1 MPKLA
6 LLDGHSLAYRAFY
19 ALPPDLATPS
29 GQVTN
34 AVFGFTS
41 MLIKLLDDEKP
52 DAIAVAWDRKKPTF
66 RKELYPEYKATRTS
80 APDIFRSQIPLIEEV
95 LEAMEIPQVSVAGF
109 EADDIIATLAKQG
122 RGLGYDV
129 MVVTG
134 DRDAFQLSADDL
146 TILYTL
152 RGITDTVHATPEWL
166 KQKYDVTPD
175 RYVEYAALRGDSS
188 DNLPGVPGVGE
199 KTAAKLIN
207 AYDSLEALYD
217 DLGSQTPKLRE
228 NLEGARRQVFLNRT
242 MMTMLDDVPTGDVDP
257 DALVIEPFNR
267 DAVRTLFDELAFA
280 SLWKRLDELGGVG
293 ESEVDQMDVE
303 VIAATTEQRAA
314 EAFAGPSVAVEAVWM
329 GDELTGVV
337 CAGSPAIFVPLDLAA
352 DVMERKDGSVH
363 IVGHGTKPLLLALL
377 EAEIEPPTVDF
388 DTMIAAYVINPAQR
402 APSLEDLA
410 FKELGVDVA
419 GRSEQEDDVPQG
431 AFSFEG
437 PSIDLEGPARRAV
450 AISMM
455 VDPLREQ
462 LEARGGSVLLSDI
475 EVPLIAILASM
486 EHAGIGLDT
495 AFLAEFRVD
504 LNARIAALQIAIHEH
519 AGRQFNI
526 NSTLQLR
533 SVLFDELGLPVSKKT
548 PKGAPS
554 TDASVLEK
562 LAAQHEIVAD
572 LLKFRELDKLRSTYV
587 DSLLSLVDEDGRVR
601 GRFNQTGAATGRLS
615 MERPNLQNIPVRSKE
630 GQAIRKAFIAEEGS
644 SFLVAD
650 YSQIELRILAHL
662 SLDAGLIDA
671 FENDIDIHAATAAR
685 VNGVELRDVTDAMR
699 RTSKMINFGLLYGM
713 EAYGLAQRLDISRTE
728 AQEHIE
734 GYFEQFPEVQAY
746 MSGIVDEAR
755 NTGYTTTILGRR
767 RYLPELNSRSTRDR
781 QMGERMALNAP
792 IQGSAADIIKKAMI
806 DLDRELIAAD
816 HSSRMLLQIHDEL
829 VLEVP
834 RDELDAVTDLTVAT
848 MQSVATLRVPLKV
861 SYGVGPTLAE
871 AGH

>member
-1 MPKLA
+1 MPKLV

-41 MLIKLLDDEKP
+41 MLIKLLDEEKP
-52 DAIAVAWDRKKPTF
+52 DAIAIAWDRKEPTF
-66 RKELYPEYKATRTS
+66 RKKMYPEYKATRTK
-80 APDIFRSQIPLIEEV
+80 APDIFRSQIPVIEEV
-95 LEAMEIPQVSVAGF
+95 LDAMEMHQVSVAGF
-109 EADDIIATLAKQG
+109 EADDIIATLAREG
-122 RGLGYDV
+122 RELGYDV
-129 MVVTG
+129 VVVTG

-152 RGITDTVHATPEWL
+152 RGITDTVHATPQWL
-166 KQKYDVTPD
+166 KEKYDVTPD

-207 AYDSLEALYD
+207 AYDSLESLYE
-217 DLGSQTPKLRE
+217 DLDSQTPKLRE
-228 NLEGARRQVFLNRT
+228 NLEAAREQVFLNRT
-242 MMTMLDDVPTGDVDP
+242 MMTMLDDVPTGEIDP
-257 DALVIEPFNR
+257 NALVIEPFNR

-280 SLWKRLDELGGVG
+280 SLWKRLEDLGGVG
-293 ESEVDQMDVE
+293 ESDSDHLDVD
-303 VIAATTEQRAA
+303 VITATTVERAT
-314 EAFAGPSVAVEAVWM
+314 EAFGAPSVAVEAVWA
-329 GDELTGVV
+329 GDELTGIV
-337 CAGSPAIFVPLDLAA
+337 CAGSPAVFVPLDLVS
-352 DVMERKDGSVH
+352 DVMGRDGGPVH
-363 IVGHGTKPLLLALL
+363 ISGHGVKPLLVALL
-377 EAEIEPPTVDF
+377 EADIELPTVDF

-410 FKELGVDVA
+410 FKELGIDVS
-419 GRSEQEDDVPQG
+419 GGLEQADEVSQG
-431 AFSFEG
+431 AFSFEE
-437 PSIDLEGPARRAV
+437 PSVDLEGMARRAV
-450 AISMM
+450 AVGMM
-455 VDPLREQ
+455 VEPLREQ
-462 LEARGGSVLLSDI
+462 IEVRGGLDLFTEI
-475 EVPLIAILASM
+475 EVPLIAILADM
-486 EHAGIGLDT
+486 EYAGVGLDT
-495 AFLAEFRVD
+495 DFLTTFGVD
-504 LNARIAALQIAIHEH
+504 LNERIAALQIAIHEH

-562 LAAQHEIVAD
+562 LASQHEIVAD

-587 DSLLSLVDEDGRVR
+587 DSLLNLVDEDGRVR

-630 GQAIRKAFIAEEGS
+630 GRAIREAFVAEPGNV
-644 SFLVAD
+644 FLVAD

-662 SLDAGLIDA
+662 SLDTGLIDA
-671 FENDIDIHAATAAR
+671 FLNDVDIHAATAAR
-685 VNGVELRDVTDAMR
+685 VNDVPLEDVTDDMR

-713 EAYGLAQRLDISRTE
+713 EAYGLAQRLDISRSA
-728 AQEHIE
+728 AQSHIDT
-734 GYFEQFPEVQAY
+734 YFDQFPEVRAY

-755 NTGYTTTILGRR
+755 DTGYTTTILGRR
-767 RYLPELNSRSTRDR
+767 RYLPELNSSRTRDR

-806 DLDRELIAAD
+806 DLDRELDAGGYSA
-816 HSSRMLLQIHDEL
+816 RLLLQIHDEL

-834 RDELDAVTDLTVAT
+834 LEELDAVRDLTIAT
-848 MQSVATLRVPLKV
+848 MQSVAQLGVPLKV
-861 SYGVGPTLAE
+861 SYGIGPTLAD

>member
-41 MLIKLLDDEKP
+41 MLIKLLDEEGP
-52 DAIAVAWDRKKPTF
+52 DAIAVAWDRKEPTF
-66 RKELYPEYKATRTS
+66 RKEMYPEYKATRTS

-95 LEAMEIPQVSVAGF
+95 LDAMEIPQVSVAGF
-109 EADDIIATLAKQG
+109 EADDIIATLSKQG

-129 MVVTG
+129 VVVTG

-152 RGITDTVHATPEWL
+152 RGISDTVHATPEWL
-166 KQKYDVTPD
+166 KKKYDITPD

-228 NLEGARRQVFLNRT
+228 NLEGARDQVFLNRT
-242 MMTMLDDVPTGDVDP
+242 MMTMLDDVETGNIDP
-257 DALVIEPFNR
+257 NALVIQPFDR

-280 SLWKRLDELGGVG
+280 SLWKRLEDLGGVG
-293 ESEVDQMDVE
+293 ASESDQMDVE
-303 VIAATTEQRAA
+303 VITATTVERAI
-314 EAFAGPSVAVEAVWM
+314 EAFSSPSVAVEPVWA
-329 GDELTGVV
+329 GDELTGIV
-337 CAGSPAIFVPLDLAA
+337 CAGTPAVFVPLGLVA
-352 DVMERKDGSVH
+352 DVLGRGSGSVH
-363 IVGHGTKPLLLALL
+363 VVGHGTKPLLVALL
-377 EAEIEPPTVDF
+377 EADIEPPTVDF

-410 FKELGVDVA
+410 FKELSMDVA
-419 GRSEQEDDVPQG
+419 GDSDEADAMPQG
-431 AFSFEG
+431 AFSFEEA
-437 PSIDLEGPARRAV
+437 SVDLDSPARRAV
-450 AISMM
+450 AVGLMSE
-455 VDPLREQ
+455 PLREQ
-462 LEARGGSVLLSDI
+462 LEARGSAALFSEI
-475 EVPLIAILASM
+475 EVPLIGILADM
-486 EHAGIGLDT
+486 EYAGIRLDT
-495 AFLAEFRVD
+495 AFLSEFRLD
-504 LNARIAALQIAIHEH
+504 LNERIAALEMAIHEH

-562 LAAQHEIVAD
+562 LANQHEIVAD

-587 DSLLSLVDEDGRVR
+587 DSLLNLVDEDGRVR

-615 MERPNLQNIPVRSKE
+615 MERPNLQNIPARSEE
-630 GQAIRKAFIAEEGS
+630 GRAIRHAFVAEPGS
-644 SFLVAD
+644 TFLVAD

-662 SLDAGLIDA
+662 SLDVGLIDA
-671 FENDIDIHAATAAR
+671 FLNDVDIHAATAAR
-685 VNGVELRDVTDAMR
+685 VNDVPIEQVTDAMR

-728 AQEHIE
+728 AQSHIDT
-734 GYFEQFPEVQAY
+734 YFEQFPDVRAY
-746 MSGIVDEAR
+746 MSGIVDQAR
-755 NTGYTTTILGRR
+755 ETGYTTTIEGRR
-767 RYLPELNSRSTRDR
+767 RYLPELNSPRTRDR

-792 IQGSAADIIKKAMI
+792 IQGSAADVIKKAMI
-806 DLDRELIAAD
+806 NLDRELEAAD
-816 HSSRMLLQIHDEL
+816 LSARMLLQIHDEL

-834 RDELDAVTDLTVAT
+834 EDELDAVRDLTVAT
-848 MQSVATLRVPLKV
+848 MQGVAKLHVPLKV
-861 SYGVGPTLAE
+861 SYGIGTTLAT

>member
-41 MLIKLLDDEKP
+41 MLIKLLDDERP
-52 DAIAVAWDRKKPTF
+52 DAIAVAWDRKEPTF
-66 RKELYPEYKATRTS
+66 RKELYPEYKATRVS

-95 LEAMEIPQVSVAGF
+95 LEAMEMPQVSVAGF
-109 EADDIIATLAKQG
+109 EADDIIATLAKEG
-122 RGLGYDV
+122 RELGYDV
-129 MVVTG
+129 VVVTG
-134 DRDAFQLSADDL
+134 DRDAFQLAADDL

-152 RGITDTVHATPEWL
+152 RGITDTVHATPQWL
-166 KQKYDVTPD
+166 KEKYDVTPD
-175 RYVEYAALRGDSS
+175 RYVEYASLRGDSS

-207 AYDSLEALYD
+207 AYDSLESLYD
-217 DLGSQTPKLRE
+217 DLDSQTPKLRE
-228 NLEGARRQVFLNRT
+228 NLEAARDQVFLNRT
-242 MMTMLDDVPTGDVDP
+242 MMTMIDDVATGDIDP
-257 DALVIEPFNR
+257 DTLVIEPFNR
-267 DAVRTLFDELAFA
+267 DAVRTLFDELAFS
-280 SLWKRLDELGGVG
+280 SLWKRLEDLGGVG
-293 ESEVDQMDVE
+293 ESDSDQLDVDV
-303 VIAATTEQRAA
+303 VTATTVDRAA
-314 EAFAGPSVAVEAVWM
+314 EALGAPSVAVEAVWA
-329 GDELTGVV
+329 GDELTGIV
-337 CAGSPAIFVPLDLAA
+337 CAGTPAVFVSLDL
-352 DVMERKDGSVH
+352 VGEVLGRDGASAH
-363 IVGHGTKPLLLALL
+363 IRGHGIKPLLVALL
-377 EAEIEPPTVDF
+377 EADIPLPTVDF

-410 FKELGVDVA
+410 FKELGIDIA
-419 GRSEQEDDVPQG
+419 GISEHADDVSQG
-431 AFSFEG
+431 AFSFEET
-437 PSIDLEGPARRAV
+437 SVDLDGMARRAV
-450 AISMM
+450 AVDMM
-455 VDPLREQ
+455 VEPLREQ
-462 LEARGGSVLLSDI
+462 LEARGGAELFSEI

-486 EHAGIGLDT
+486 EHAGVGLDT
-495 AFLAEFRVD
+495 DFLSEFGID
-504 LNARIAALQIAIHEH
+504 LNERIAALQIAIHEH

-562 LAAQHEIVAD
+562 LAHQHEIVAD

-587 DSLLSLVDEDGRVR
+587 DSLLKLVDEDGRVR

-615 MERPNLQNIPVRSKE
+615 MERPNLQNIPARSTE
-630 GQAIRKAFIAEEGS
+630 GRAIRQAFVAEPGS
-644 SFLVAD
+644 VFLVAD

-662 SLDAGLIDA
+662 SLDSGLIEA
-671 FENDIDIHAATAAR
+671 FLNDVDIHAATAAR
-685 VNGVELRDVTDAMR
+685 VNDVPLEDVTDEMR

-713 EAYGLAQRLDISRTE
+713 EAYGLAQRLDISRSA
-728 AQEHIE
+728 AQGHIDT
-734 GYFEQFPEVQAY
+734 YFEQFPDVRAY

-755 NTGYTTTILGRR
+755 DTGYTTTILGRR
-767 RYLPELNSRSTRDR
+767 RYLPELNSPRTRDR

-806 DLDRELIAAD
+806 DLDTELAVGGYQA
-816 HSSRMLLQIHDEL
+816 RVLLQIHDEL

-834 RDELDAVTDLTVAT
+834 LGELDAVQDLTVAT
-848 MQSVATLRVPLKV
+848 MQGVAKLKVPLKV
-861 SYGVGPTLAE
+861 SHGIGSTLAD